1 MIRTVFLGTPAS
13 AVPALTALTRVSEV
27 QLVVTPP
34 DRPAGRGSGAT
45 ATPVRQAAE
54 GLSLP
59 LAYPTNRDEL
69 EAALSSVKI
78 DLGVVV
84 AFGMLLSQP
93 ILDLPAQGMVN
104 MHFSLLPRWRGA
116 SPVERAIL
124 AGDESTGVT
133 MMQMNAGLDTGPI
146 LASWET
152 SVGADEDAGTLTNRL
167 AAGGSD
173 LLEQTVA
180 KIAAGEAMPT
190 PQDNTDASYAHK
202 LSTAEARLDFSR
214 PAKELVRMIRA
225 FNPRPGAHTTWRDE
239 RFKVH
244 SARVVSDVLDI
255 GTLGRSETRVLVGT
269 ASTALSLGTVQP
281 SGSQRMPALDWVR
294 GVKGELGA
302 LQ

>member
-1 MIRTVFLGTPAS
+1 M
-13 AVPALTALTRVSEV
+13 
-27 QLVVTPP
+27 VTPP
-34 DRPAGRGSGAT
+34 DRPAGRGSGTT

-54 GLSLP
+54 GLG
-59 LAYPTNRDEL
+59 LALAHPTNRHEL
-69 EAALSSVKI
+69 EVALRSVEI
-78 DLGVVV
+78 ELGVVV
-84 AFGMLLSQP
+84 AFGLLLSQS
-93 ILDLPAQGMVN
+93 ILDLTAQGMVN
-104 MHFSLLPRWRGA
+104 LHFSLLPRWRGA

-133 MMQMNAGLDTGPI
+133 LMQMDAGLDTGPM

-152 SVGADEDAGTLTNRL
+152 SIGADEDAGALTDRL

-190 PQDNTDASYAHK
+190 PQDNTVASYAHK
-202 LSTAEARLDFSR
+202 LSTVEARLDFSR
-214 PAKELVRMIRA
+214 PAEELARMIRA

-244 SARVVSDVLDI
+244 SARVVSEVLDI
-255 GTLGRSETRVLVGT
+255 GTLGRSETSVLVGT

-281 SGSQRMPALDWVR
+281 SGSQRMPAIDWVH